1 MITADKSKQTPTQ
14 KMATQHTGGGIDTRN
29 LSSAVVTHVTGADAR
44 PVREEDLRNRFLT
57 FDPIF
62 DREGHVVARE
72 LVLRGVILAA
82 SLPVEIQRMNE
93 DMLLTGLYSL
103 IQDNLIGEQPLLI
116 QISCDVLFSD
126 ALPQLNRPGVIWV
139 LNTPDSKSAK
149 HAQSLAKSAAMQ
161 FCLDGQAEA
170 TQENWGFQRFDTS
183 KTPNAAT
190 SGQTIIRNISR
201 EHELAHWPESTWFM
215 GEYFTGQRM
224 EKNSRPEV
232 DLRLELAT
240 IAARQSLSSLIQ
252 FMRLNPALEPQMLR
266 IAHSAAGGLS
276 QKTDTSAHAMI
287 RLGRQRAQR
296 IGILTALA
304 GSRITAD
311 NRLYAQVALSRGLL
325 MGKLGLLSQHIDDPG
340 LAFEAGL
347 FSTFPTA
354 FSLSVNQLYRRIGL
368 HRTVYESLA
377 GQDTPIKKLLHLAHA
392 CEHNRSE
399 DISRLAKEL
408 DIPLESISPAH
419 LESLVAAEDM
429 GSQFI

>member
-1 MITADKSKQTPTQ
+1 
-14 KMATQHTGGGIDTRN
+14 MATHNIGGGIDTQN
-29 LSSAVVTHVTGADAR
+29 LSSAVVTHVTGVDAK

-103 IQDNLIGEQPLLI
+103 IQDGLIGEQPLLI
-116 QISCDVLFSD
+116 QISRDVLFSD
-126 ALPQLNRPGVIWV
+126 ALTQLNRPGVIWV
-139 LNTPDSKSAK
+139 LRSPDSKSAK

-161 FCLDGQAEA
+161 FCLDGQTEA
-170 TQENWGFQRFDTS
+170 TQENWAFQRFDTS

-190 SGQTIIRNISR
+190 AGQTIIRNINR
-201 EHELAHWPESTWFM
+201 EHELAHWPASTWFM

-240 IAARQSLSSLIQ
+240 VAARQSLSSLIQ
-252 FMRLNPALEPQMLR
+252 FVRLNPALEPQMLR

-276 QKTDTSAHAMI
+276 QKTDSSAHAMI
-287 RLGRQRAQR
+287 RLGPQRAQR

-325 MGKLGLLSQHIDDPG
+325 MGKLGLLSQHIDDAG

-347 FSTFPTA
+347 FSTFPSA

-368 HRTVYESLA
+368 QRMVYESLA

-392 CEHNRSE
+392 CEHSRSE